1 MENEEKVMGK
11 KRQFHELKTNSNEL
25 SCDNI
30 EPVKAFT
37 NTLKAWRGP
46 PIRSPNKSVI
56 ANLQRKYATKFSQSS
71 SSKSSTKS
79 THSSPPPRAIKL
91 PLPLPLKYEMHCQ
104 GNRAFYRFSRL
115 KSIETQTYA
124 MYMHGKKSYWT
135 WCSLGNKR
143 ENFSQISC

>member
-1 MENEEKVMGK
+1 MENEGKVMGK

-56 ANLQRKYATKFSQSS
+56 ANLQRKICNKVLAKSLLQIVAKINPFFTTATGDKTATTAAAEIWNALSG
-71 SSKSSTKS
+71 
-79 THSSPPPRAIKL
+79 
-91 PLPLPLKYEMHCQ
+91 E
-104 GNRAFYRFSRL
+104 
-115 KSIETQTYA
+115 
-124 MYMHGKKSYWT
+124 
-135 WCSLGNKR
+135 
-143 ENFSQISC
+143 

>member
-56 ANLQRKYATKFSQSS
+56 ANLQRKICNKVLAKSLLQIVAKINPFFTTAT
-71 SSKSSTKS
+71 
-79 THSSPPPRAIKL
+79 AIKL

-104 GNRAFYRFSRL
+104 GNRAFYRCGLL

-124 MYMHGKKSYWT
+124 MYMYGKKSYWT
-135 WCSLGNKR
+135 WCSLVNKR
-143 ENFSQISC
+143 ENLSQISC